1 MGVTAVHTIASLA
14 RAEGGPVYSV
24 TRLCDSLARAGAGV
38 HLVSLASTDVIG
50 ETILPRSKQVKVCL
64 AKPAVLAGRRSAYSA
79 DFHRAIRES
88 CRERPLVIHDHGA
101 WLPTN
106 ISSWWVAKRLGIP
119 LIVSPRGTC
128 EPWAL
133 GQSPVKKRLALALY
147 QRRILRDAA
156 LLCVTSEQEGEN
168 LRSLGLQRPLAVIP
182 NGIDVPASVD
192 RSARVDA
199 PRTMLFLSRIHPKK
213 GLPTLV
219 EAWRR
224 ARPPGWRMIVA
235 GPDEGGHR
243 AEVERLV
250 AAACLEA
257 SFEFVGPVYG
267 DAKTELYR
275 RASVFVLPTH
285 SENFGL
291 VVLEALA
298 HGVPVITTRAAPWS
312 DLERYRCGWWIDEGV
327 PALEEAL
334 AQAGSA
340 GADHLRAMGQR
351 GREMAERKYRW
362 DQIGERT
369 LEAYRWA
376 LGHRAAPD
384 FVHA

>member
-1 MGVTAVHTIASLA
+1 MRLTAVHTIASLA
-14 RAEGGPVYSV
+14 RAEGGPVYTV
-24 TRLCDSLARAGAGV
+24 TRLCDSLARAGSRV
-38 HLVSLASTDVIG
+38 ELVSLHSPG
-50 ETILPRSKQVKVCL
+50 EAVLPATEAVKVHL
-64 AKPAVLAGRRSAYSA
+64 ANAAIFSGRRAAYGA
-79 DFHRAIRES
+79 GFHRAIRES
-88 CRERPLVIHDHGA
+88 CRQGQPLIHDHGA

-106 ISSWWVAKRLGIP
+106 VSSWWVAKRLGIP
-119 LIVSPRGTC
+119 LVVSPRGTC

-133 GQSPVKKRLALALY
+133 GQSRVKKRMALALY

-168 LRSLGLQRPLAVIP
+168 LRALGLQRPVAVIP
-182 NGIDVPASVD
+182 NGIDLPPESAPATP
-192 RSARVDA
+192 ANA

-224 ARPPGWRMIVA
+224 ARPAGWRMIIA

-250 AAACLEA
+250 AGADVQA

-267 DAKTELYR
+267 NAKAELYR

-285 SENFGL
+285 SENFGV

-298 HGVPVITTRAAPWS
+298 HGVPVVTTRAAPWS
-312 DLERYRCGWWIDEGV
+312 DLEHYRCGWWIDEGV
-327 PALEEAL
+327 PALEQAL
-334 AQAGSA
+334 AQVAKASA
-340 GADHLRAMGQR
+340 DDLRAMGER
-351 GREMAERKYRW
+351 GREMTLRKYGW
-362 DQIGERT
+362 DQIGERM